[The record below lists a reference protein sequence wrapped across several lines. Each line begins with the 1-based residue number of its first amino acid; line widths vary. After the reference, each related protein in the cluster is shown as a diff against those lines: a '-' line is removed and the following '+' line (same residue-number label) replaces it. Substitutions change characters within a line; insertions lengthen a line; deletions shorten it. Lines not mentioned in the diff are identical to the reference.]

1 MKQNKSLT
9 YKNAFVSYAVTGKG
23 NTVVLL
29 HGFGEDE
36 NIWNHLVGK
45 LKTDFR
51 VIVPDIPGSGKSTI
65 LKDGNNIVSIDDY
78 AEVIIKILEKE
89 TVTNCTIIGHSMGGY
104 ITLAFAEKYPKLLN
118 GFGLF
123 HSSAFAD
130 TDERKQAR
138 LKSIKYLQ
146 KNDPVSFLKKSIP
159 DLFTEQYKQ
168 KHRDVIE
175 KLINGGKSFSSQALI
190 QHQQAMI
197 NRPDRIKVL
206 QNAEVPILFIIGEKD
221 KAILLQISLAQCH
234 LPVKSHIHIL
244 KNSAHMGM
252 LEEKKISTDAII
264 SFLCNIWT
272 SINVKLLPN

>member
-1 MKQNKSLT
+1 MKQSKSLI
-9 YKNAFVSYAVTGKG
+9 YKNAFVSYSIIGKG

-29 HGFGEDE
+29 HGFGEDG
-36 NIWNHLVGK
+36 NIWNHLADE
-45 LKTDFR
+45 LKNNFQ
-51 VIVPDIPGSGKSTI
+51 VIIPDIPGSGKSTI
-65 LKDGNNIVSIDDY
+65 LKDDNTLISIDDY

-89 TVTNCTIIGHSMGGY
+89 VVTKCSIIGHSMGGY

-146 KNDPVSFLKKSIP
+146 KNNPVPFLKKSIP
-159 DLFTEQYKQ
+159 DLFTDQYKQ
-168 KHRDVIE
+168 KHWDVIE
-175 KLINGGKSFSSQALI
+175 NLINAGKSFSSQALI
-190 QHQQAMI
+190 QYQQAMI
-197 NRPDRIKVL
+197 SRPDRIKVL

-264 SFLCNIWT
+264 SLLRNI
-272 SINVKLLPN
+272 